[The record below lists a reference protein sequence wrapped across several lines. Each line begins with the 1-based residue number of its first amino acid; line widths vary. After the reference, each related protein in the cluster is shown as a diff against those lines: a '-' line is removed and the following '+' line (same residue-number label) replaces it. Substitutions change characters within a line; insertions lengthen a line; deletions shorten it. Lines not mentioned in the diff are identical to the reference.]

1 MHAFRTTPPWSSTT
15 PSSTTM
21 APVHSRPG
29 AIDSPRTS
37 LSDQEECSAK
47 LHRTTLARRAKGQI
61 QSRDDYREHCSLL
74 SRAQQEQLLQYI
86 DNLTRRGLP
95 PNHHNVRV
103 FAYNICGV
111 WPGKNWASR
120 FVQQHREII
129 TSQYLLGFDISR
141 KRADNWWLVNQFFI
155 IVQEKWKQYKY
166 APYNVYNMDEKGFLL
181 GILQK
186 MRRIFTR
193 AWQEQ
198 GKLLGMAQDGSR
210 TWITLVA
217 CICADGTSLSSA
229 LIYPASSGG
238 IQDSW
243 LNDYQ
248 PEDDCYF
255 SSSETGWTN
264 STLAMDWLT
273 RVFDRATREK
283 AHYGREP
290 RLLLLDGHISHIN
303 IEFIDW
309 CDKHNIYICA
319 YPPHTTHRLQPLD
332 KSVFAPLA
340 TSYSQ
345 EL

>member
-1 MHAFRTTPPWSSTT
+1 
-15 PSSTTM
+15 M
-21 APVHSRPG
+21 APVHSRPS
-29 AIDSPRTS
+29 AFESSSPP
-37 LSDQEECSAK
+37 LLDQDAHTVK
-47 LHRTTLARRAKGQI
+47 LHRTTLARRAKGEI
-61 QSRDDYREHCSLL
+61 QSRRDYREKCGLL
-74 SRAQQEQLLQYI
+74 SRAQQEQLLKYI
-86 DNLTRRGLP
+86 DDLTRRGLP
-95 PNHHNVRV
+95 PNHHNVRT
-103 FAYNICGV
+103 FAFNICGV

-217 CICADGTSLSSA
+217 CICADGTSLPSA

-283 AHYGREP
+283 ARYGREP

-309 CDKHNIYICA
+309 CDKHNIHICA
-319 YPPHTTHRLQPLD
+319 YPPHTTYRLQPLD

-340 TSYSQ
+340 TYYSQ
-345 EL
+345 ELDN